1 MRSNLRQYFRFN
13 IYNGNISKR
22 NSESTSFI
30 SIVMIFTLSDVRV
43 KQQQQTKN
51 GVIFGQ
57 DPRRT
62 NLIAAVRACIVSDF
76 CCCHYNISSNS
87 SNSNRI
93 CPSTSCK
100 FVFLPCQSSHKFRRG
115 KCGQIG
121 GGAMLVLNLIDYH
134 LQQYS
139 TCW

>member
-13 IYNGNISKR
+13 IHNNNISKR

-43 KQQQQTKN
+43 KQQQHTKN

-57 DPRRT
+57 DTRRT
-62 NLIAAVRACIVSDF
+62 NLIAAVRVCTVGDL

-87 SNSNRI
+87 IYIFFVGRHRPNSVFVVTTVSQISAGKMWTNRRR
-93 CPSTSCK
+93 CPAGAK
-100 FVFLPCQSSHKFRRG
+100 F
-115 KCGQIG
+115 
-121 GGAMLVLNLIDYH
+121 Y
-134 LQQYS
+134 
-139 TCW
+139 